1 MYLAIRGQYWK
12 IRWAYQKV
20 DEVGRSAAP
29 LATEGTQ
36 ERSMASFPT
45 IIEQVGYDW

>member
-12 IRWAYQKV
+12 IRWAYWKA
-20 DEVGRSAAP
+20 DEVGRSATP

-36 ERSMASFPT
+36 ERSMVSFPT
-45 IIEQVGYDW
+45 IVDEVG